1 MPCPCLE
8 SQFKR
13 LYVFLATM
21 CQGPMHELLTALP
34 KCEHHLHIEGTLE
47 PDLLFSLAAK
57 NNITLPSTNDDPS
70 WESPATLLARYQRFT
85 SLDDFLHYYFIGM
98 STLITAE
105 DFETLAYT
113 YFKHASNQNVNHAE
127 IFFDPQAH
135 ISRGVSYTT
144 ILTGLTSAQSRA
156 KADFNLSSELLV
168 CLLRHIPAAEGHE
181 LYLNTL
187 FPSLES
193 GQVKALG
200 LSSTELNNPPH
211 LFKETFMHAKAHNI
225 LRTAHAGEE
234 ADVSYMASALHDL
247 SVQRVDHGIRLPE
260 NPSVMSEYASRGI
273 MVTMCPI
280 SNVVLHCVKTISELP
295 IRTYLDS
302 KVKFSIN
309 SDDPEYFGGYIQE
322 NYCAVQEAFG
332 LSVEEWARICTDS
345 IQGSWCGEERKDE
358 LLKGLSD
365 VLGEFAKT

>member
-1 MPCPCLE
+1 
-8 SQFKR
+8 
-13 LYVFLATM
+13 
-21 CQGPMHELLTALP
+21 
-34 KCEHHLHIEGTLE
+34 
-47 PDLLFSLAAK
+47 
-57 NNITLPSTNDDPS
+57 
-70 WESPATLLARYQRFT
+70 
-85 SLDDFLHYYFIGM
+85 
-98 STLITAE
+98 
-105 DFETLAYT
+105 
-113 YFKHASNQNVNHAE
+113 
-127 IFFDPQAH
+127 
-135 ISRGVSYTT
+135 
-144 ILTGLTSAQSRA
+144 
-156 KADFNLSSELLV
+156 
-168 CLLRHIPAAEGHE
+168 
-181 LYLNTL
+181 
-187 FPSLES
+187 
-193 GQVKALG
+193 
-200 LSSTELNNPPH
+200 
-211 LFKETFMHAKAHNI
+211 MHAKAHNI

-309 SDDPEYFGGYIQE
+309 SDDPAYFGGYIQE